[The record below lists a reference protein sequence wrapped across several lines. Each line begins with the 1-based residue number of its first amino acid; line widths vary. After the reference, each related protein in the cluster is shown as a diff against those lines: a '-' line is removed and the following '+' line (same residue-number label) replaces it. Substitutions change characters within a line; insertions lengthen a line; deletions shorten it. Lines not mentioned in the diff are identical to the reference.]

1 MKILITGFDPFGG
14 EKLNPATEAVK
25 LLPASIAGAEIA
37 KLELP
42 TVFEKCAFVAAAAIE
57 SLRPDAVLA
66 VGQAGGR
73 FDVTVERVAINLAD
87 GSIPDNAGMKPVDE
101 AVRPEGPVAYFS
113 TLPTRAMVERIR
125 GRGIPASLSYSAG
138 SYVCNYL
145 LYSLL
150 HEAEARRAE
159 ASPGPAFLAGF
170 IHIPY
175 LPAQVAGKPG
185 ANTPSMSLADSCSA
199 LEAAIEA
206 IAECGGPGASAA
218 CPAYLSG
225 TQYSHQ

>member
-1 MKILITGFDPFGG
+1 MKILITGFDPFGD
-14 EKLNPATEAVK
+14 ETINPATEAIR
-25 LLPASIAGAEIA
+25 LLPDSIAGAEIA

-42 TVFEKCAFVAAAAIE
+42 TVFGKCALVAAEAIGR
-57 SLRPDAVLA
+57 LRPDAVLA

-87 GSIPDNAGMKPVDE
+87 GSIPDNSGRKPQDE
-101 AVRPEGPVAYFS
+101 AVRPEGPAAYFS

-125 GRGIPASLSYSAG
+125 ARGIPASLSYSAG

-145 LYSLL
+145 LYCLL
-150 HEAEARRAE
+150 HGAEAGRSAD
-159 ASPGPAFLAGF
+159 SPDPAFLAGF

-175 LPAQVAGKPG
+175 LPVQAAGKPG
-185 ANTPSMSLADSCSA
+185 ANTPSMSLADSRSA

-206 IAECGGPGASAA
+206 IAESGGPGPMAI
-218 CPAYLSG
+218 PAYLSG